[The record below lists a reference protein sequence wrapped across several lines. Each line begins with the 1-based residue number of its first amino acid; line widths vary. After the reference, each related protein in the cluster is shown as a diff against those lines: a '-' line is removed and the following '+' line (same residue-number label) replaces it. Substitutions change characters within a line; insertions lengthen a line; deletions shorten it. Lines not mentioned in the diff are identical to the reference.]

1 MNGDIILMVVLARDF
16 ILNKEEYKRTSM
28 LVTGPNFVSGFY
40 REYALWGLIQFEVKA
55 VISPFFGGIFY
66 SNAIENNLW
75 VIKVKDTTKLIENAK
90 NIKNYYFNIDLE
102 KQIIYDDFGYSLEFG
117 IDQASK
123 TKLIKGLK

>member
-1 MNGDIILMVVLARDF
+1 MVVLARNF
-16 ILNKEEYKRTSM
+16 ILNKEEYKGTSM
-28 LVTGPNFVSGFY
+28 LVTGPNFGSGFY

-55 VISPFFGGIFY
+55 VISPSFGGIFY

-75 VIKVKDTTKLIENAK
+75 VIKVKDTAKLIENAK
-90 NIKNYYFNIDLE
+90 NIKNYYLNIDLE
-102 KQIIYDDFGYSLEFG
+102 KQIVYDDFGYSLGFG

>member
-1 MNGDIILMVVLARDF
+1 
-16 ILNKEEYKRTSM
+16 M
-28 LVTGPNFVSGFY
+28 LVTGPNFGSGFY

-75 VIKVKDTTKLIENAK
+75 VIKVKDTAKLIENAK
-90 NIKNYYFNIDLE
+90 NIKNYYLNIDLE
-102 KQIIYDDFGYSLEFG
+102 KQIVYDDFGYSLGFG